1 MIDCE
6 SDDESGHSFFLG
18 VPYALYSS
26 NLYLTMLDIKALKV
40 ALEQLE
46 QEKKIAHEKVV
57 DAVEKSLAAAY
68 QKEYGKRGQLVRCH
82 INFDTGETSFEQVK
96 IVVDE
101 TTVRMPVEGE
111 EEVFAS
117 QVEEGEDLLP
127 RYNEERHILLETAK
141 MLKKNAELDE
151 EIVFPLDNQ
160 DDFGRIAAQT
170 AKQVIVQKLR
180 EAERESIVGEFKD
193 KENTIV
199 SGIVQRVERGTVFVD
214 LGRTT
219 AILPFEEQIASE
231 RLRPGERVRAYLFS
245 IEEGFRGLSIRL
257 SRSHPKFLIELF
269 KNESAEIAQGV
280 VEIVTVAR
288 EPGSR
293 SKIAVRTT
301 DERIDPIGACV
312 GQRGVRVSAIT
323 EELSGE
329 KIDVIEWSN
338 DARRFIAT
346 ALSPAKVVSIEL
358 DEDEKK
364 AVVTVTREEQSLAIG
379 KGGQNVR
386 LAAKLTGW
394 KIDIISNGEMLA
406 EADEEGSLTGEGVVT
421 DVTLDEEVDQVLE
434 SMNVVEADAPKNA
447 EVENAVEET
456 VEGEESTTTEETV
469 AEKTEEAV
477 EALVEETKEDEAK

>member
-1 MIDCE
+1 
-6 SDDESGHSFFLG
+6 
-18 VPYALYSS
+18 
-26 NLYLTMLDIKALKV
+26 MLDIKALKI

-46 QEKKIAHEKVV
+46 QEKKISHEKVV

-68 QKEYGKRGQLVRCH
+68 QKEYGKRGQIVRCQ
-82 INFDTGETSFEQVK
+82 INFETGETSFEQVK

-101 TTVRMPVEGE
+101 STVRMPVEGE
-111 EEVFAS
+111 EEIAETAV
-117 QVEEGEDLLP
+117 VEETPEGLLP
-127 RYNEERHILLETAK
+127 RYNEERHILLSTAK
-141 MLKKNAELDE
+141 LLKKNAELEE

-180 EAERESIVGEFKD
+180 EAERESIVGEFTD

-199 SGIVQRVERGTVFVD
+199 SGVVQRVERGTAFID

-269 KNESAEIAQGV
+269 KNESAEIAQGI
-280 VEIVTVAR
+280 VEIVAVAR

-293 SKIAVRTT
+293 SKIAVKSN
-301 DERIDPIGACV
+301 DERVDPIGACV
-312 GQRGVRVSAIT
+312 GQRGVRVSSIT

-329 KIDVIEWSN
+329 KIDVIEWSA
-338 DARRFIAT
+338 DPRRFIAT
-346 ALSPAKVVSIEL
+346 ALSPAKALSIEL
-358 DEDEKK
+358 NEGEKK
-364 AVVTVTREEQSLAIG
+364 AVVTVSPEEQSLAIG

-394 KIDIISNGEMLA
+394 KIDIVSEGEMVAEVDTEGSFTSSNGMV
-406 EADEEGSLTGEGVVT
+406 DE
-421 DVTLDEEVDQVLE
+421 TLNEEV
-434 SMNVVEADAPKNA
+434 ADVIADLTVSEEIIPKNSEVINEVTESEDNSGDA
-447 EVENAVEET
+447 EEFAKEET
-456 VEGEESTTTEETV
+456 VTEEVVTEES
-469 AEKTEEAV
+469 K
-477 EALVEETKEDEAK
+477 

>member
-1 MIDCE
+1 
-6 SDDESGHSFFLG
+6 
-18 VPYALYSS
+18 
-26 NLYLTMLDIKALKV
+26 MLDIKALKV

-46 QEKKIAHEKVV
+46 QEKKISHEKVV

-68 QKEYGKRGQLVRCH
+68 QKEYGKRGQIVRCN
-82 INFDTGETSFEQVK
+82 INFDTGETTFEQVK

-111 EEVFAS
+111 EDIPVQSGAFEPAF
-117 QVEEGEDLLP
+117 EENAEGLLP
-127 RYNEERHILLETAK
+127 RYNEERHILLGTARL
-141 MLKKNAELDE
+141 LKKNAELGE

-180 EAERESIVGEFKD
+180 EAERESIAGEFAD

-199 SGIVQRVERGTVFVD
+199 SGTVQRIERGTAFID

-219 AILPFEEQIASE
+219 AILPFEEQIPSE
-231 RLRPGERVRAYLFS
+231 RLRPGERIRAYLFS

-257 SRSHPKFLIELF
+257 SRTHPKFLIELF

-280 VEIVTVAR
+280 VEIVAVAR

-293 SKIAVRTT
+293 SKIAVMSN
-301 DERIDPIGACV
+301 DERVDPIGACV

-323 EELSGE
+323 DELSGE
-329 KIDVIEWSN
+329 KIDVIEWSH
-338 DARRFIAT
+338 DSRRFIAT
-346 ALSPAKVVSIEL
+346 ALSPAKALSIEL
-358 DEDEKK
+358 DENDKK
-364 AVVTVTREEQSLAIG
+364 AIVTVSPEEQSLAIG

-394 KIDIISNGEMLA
+394 KIDIVSGGEMIA
-406 EADEEGSLTGEGVVT
+406 EADEEGMYTDNQLVDETLEEEVEGVMDSLNVT
-421 DVTLDEEVDQVLE
+421 E
-434 SMNVVEADAPKNA
+434 
-447 EVENAVEET
+447 
-456 VEGEESTTTEETV
+456 
-469 AEKTEEAV
+469 EEAV
-477 EALVEETKEDEAK
+477 KATSEDLVPQTDGTSPESSPASDTPAEEEPGTETGEAK

>member
-1 MIDCE
+1 
-6 SDDESGHSFFLG
+6 
-18 VPYALYSS
+18 
-26 NLYLTMLDIKALKV
+26 MLDIKALKV

-46 QEKKIAHEKVV
+46 QEKKISHEKVV

-68 QKEYGKRGQLVRCH
+68 QKEYGKRGQIVRCQ
-82 INFDTGETSFEQVK
+82 INFETGETNFEQVK

-111 EEVFAS
+111 EEVVAVHTNEYAHAKE
-117 QVEEGEDLLP
+117 VEETVEGLLP
-127 RYNEERHILLETAK
+127 RYNEERHILLSTAK
-141 MLKKNAELDE
+141 LLKKNAELGE

-180 EAERESIVGEFKD
+180 EAERESIVGEFTD

-199 SGIVQRVERGTVFVD
+199 SGVVQRVERGAIFID

-219 AILPFEEQIASE
+219 AILPFEEQIQQE
-231 RLRPGERVRAYLFS
+231 RLRPGERIRAYLFS

-269 KNESAEIAQGV
+269 KNESQEIAQGV
-280 VEIVTVAR
+280 VEIVAVAR

-293 SKIAVRTT
+293 SKIAVKSN
-301 DERIDPIGACV
+301 DERVDPIGACV

-329 KIDVIEWSN
+329 KIDVIEWSA

-346 ALSPAKVVSIEL
+346 ALSPAKAISIEL
-358 DEDEKK
+358 NENEKK
-364 AVVTVTREEQSLAIG
+364 AVVTVSREEQSLAIG

-394 KIDIISNGEMLA
+394 KIDIISGGEMLA
-406 EADEEGSLTGEGVVT
+406 EADEDGMLTSSGVVS
-421 DVTLDEEVDQVLE
+421 DVTLDEEVGEVLE
-434 SMNVVEADAPKNA
+434 ALNVTEDVTPKNT
-447 EVENAVEET
+447 EIENAVEE
-456 VEGEESTTTEETV
+456 VADETV
-469 AEKTEEAV
+469 ATEEVVA
-477 EALVEETKEDEAK
+477 EAKEETK

>member
-1 MIDCE
+1 
-6 SDDESGHSFFLG
+6 
-18 VPYALYSS
+18 
-26 NLYLTMLDIKALKV
+26 MLDIKALKV

-68 QKEYGKRGQLVRCH
+68 QKEYGKRGQIVRCQ
-82 INFDTGETSFEQVK
+82 INFETGETSFEQVK

-111 EEVFAS
+111 EEEVTPVKEAD
-117 QVEEGEDLLP
+117 ETAEGLLP
-127 RYNEERHILLETAK
+127 RYNEERHILLSTAK
-141 MLKKNAELDE
+141 LLKKNAELGE

-180 EAERESIVGEFKD
+180 EAERESIVGEFTD

-199 SGIVQRVERGTVFVD
+199 SGVVQRVERGAVFVD

-219 AILPFEEQIASE
+219 AILPYEEQITQE
-231 RLRPGERVRAYLFS
+231 RLRPGERIRAYLFS

-269 KNESAEIAQGV
+269 KNESQEIAQGT
-280 VEIVTVAR
+280 VEIVAVAR

-293 SKIAVRTT
+293 SKIAVKSN
-301 DERIDPIGACV
+301 DERVDPIGACV

-329 KIDVIEWSN
+329 KIDVIEWSP

-346 ALSPAKVVSIEL
+346 ALSPAKAVSIEL
-358 DEDEKK
+358 DEAEKK
-364 AVVTVTREEQSLAIG
+364 ATVTVTRDEQSLAIG

-394 KIDIISNGEMLA
+394 KIDIVSGGEMVA
-406 EADEEGSLTGEGVVT
+406 EADEAGILTAQSTVT
-421 DVTLDEEVDQVLE
+421 DETITEEVEEVLE
-434 SMNVVEADAPKNA
+434 ALNVTEEVAPKNT
-447 EVENAVEET
+447 EVQNAVEEE
-456 VEGEESTTTEETV
+456 VADETV
-469 AEKTEEAV
+469 ATEEVVA
-477 EALVEETKEDEAK
+477 ETVEEAK

>member
-1 MIDCE
+1 
-6 SDDESGHSFFLG
+6 
-18 VPYALYSS
+18 
-26 NLYLTMLDIKALKV
+26 MLDIKALKV

-46 QEKKIAHEKVV
+46 QEKKISHEKVV

-68 QKEYGKRGQLVRCH
+68 QKEYGKRGQIVRCQ
-82 INFDTGETSFEQVK
+82 INFETGETNFEQVK

-111 EEVFAS
+111 EEEVVATGGFHS
-117 QVEEGEDLLP
+117 YQPEETVEGLNP
-127 RYNEERHILLETAK
+127 RYNEERHILLSTAK
-141 MLKKNAELDE
+141 LLKKNAELAE

-180 EAERESIVGEFKD
+180 EAERESIVGEFTD

-199 SGIVQRVERGTVFVD
+199 SGVVQRIERGTVFVD

-219 AILPFEEQIASE
+219 AILPFEEQIQSE

-269 KNESAEIAQGV
+269 KNESQEISQGV
-280 VEIVTVAR
+280 VEIVAVAR

-293 SKIAVRTT
+293 SKIAVKSN
-301 DERIDPIGACV
+301 DERVDPIGACV
-312 GQRGVRVSAIT
+312 GQRGVRVSSIT

-329 KIDVIEWSN
+329 KIDVIEWSP

-346 ALSPAKVVSIEL
+346 ALSPAKAISIEL
-358 DEDEKK
+358 NEDEKK
-364 AVVTVTREEQSLAIG
+364 AVVTVAPEEQSLAIG

-394 KIDIISNGEMLA
+394 KIDIVSGGEMLA
-406 EADEEGSLTGEGVVT
+406 EADEAGMLTSEGFVT
-421 DVTLDEEVDQVLE
+421 DTTLDEEVTEVLE
-434 SMNVVEADAPKNA
+434 ALNITEEIAPKNS
-447 EVENAVEET
+447 EVENAIEET
-456 VEGEESTTTEETV
+456 VSEEV
-469 AEKTEEAV
+469 ATDASATEEA
-477 EALVEETKEDEAK
+477 K

>member
-1 MIDCE
+1 
-6 SDDESGHSFFLG
+6 
-18 VPYALYSS
+18 
-26 NLYLTMLDIKALKV
+26 MLDIKALKI

-46 QEKKIAHEKVV
+46 QEKKIGHEKVV

-68 QKEYGKRGQLVRCH
+68 QKEYGKRGQIVRCV

-101 TTVRMPVEGE
+101 TSVRMPVEGE
-111 EEVFAS
+111 EIIEPVNFEKEET
-117 QVEEGEDLLP
+117 VEGLLP
-127 RYNEERHILLETAK
+127 RYNEERHILLTTAK
-141 MLKKNAELDE
+141 LLKKNAVLGE

-180 EAERESIVGEFKD
+180 EAERESIVGEFTD
-193 KENTIV
+193 KEETIV
-199 SGIVQRVERGTVFVD
+199 SGVVQRVERGTAFID

-219 AILPFEEQIASE
+219 AILPFEEQIPSE
-231 RLRPGERVRAYLFS
+231 RLRPGERIRAYLFS

-257 SRSHPKFLIELF
+257 SRTHPKFLIELF
-269 KNESAEIAQGV
+269 KNESQEIATGV
-280 VEIVTVAR
+280 VEIVAVAR

-293 SKIAVRTT
+293 SKIAVKSN

-323 EELSGE
+323 DELSGE
-329 KIDVIEWSN
+329 KIDVIEWSS

-346 ALSPAKVVSIEL
+346 ALSPAKVVSIDLEEI
-358 DEDEKK
+358 DRK
-364 AVVTVTREEQSLAIG
+364 ATVTVSQDEQSLAIG

-394 KIDIISNGEMLA
+394 KIDIISGGEMIA
-406 EADEEGSLTGEGVVT
+406 EADQVGSFTKADAVVNETIEEQAEEILADLGVT
-421 DVTLDEEVDQVLE
+421 EV
-434 SMNVVEADAPKNA
+434 DAPKNA
-447 EVENAVEET
+447 EVENAIEE
-456 VEGEESTTTEETV
+456 VLAESGTEEN
-469 AEKTEEAV
+469 K
-477 EALVEETKEDEAK
+477 

>member
-1 MIDCE
+1 
-6 SDDESGHSFFLG
+6 
-18 VPYALYSS
+18 
-26 NLYLTMLDIKALKV
+26 MLDIKALKV

-46 QEKKIAHEKVV
+46 QEKKISHEKIV

-68 QKEYGKRGQLVRCH
+68 QKEYGKRGQIVRCQ
-82 INFDTGETSFEQVK
+82 INFETGETNFEQVK

-101 TTVRMPVEGE
+101 TSVRMPVEGE
-111 EEVFAS
+111 EEEVLPTGHRDMYQAEET
-117 QVEEGEDLLP
+117 VEGLLP
-127 RYNEERHILLETAK
+127 RYNEERHILLSTAK
-141 MLKKNAELDE
+141 LLKKNAELAE

-180 EAERESIVGEFKD
+180 EAERESIVGEFTD

-199 SGIVQRVERGTVFVD
+199 SGVVQRIERGAAFID

-219 AILPFEEQIASE
+219 AILPFEEQIQAE
-231 RLRPGERVRAYLFS
+231 RLRPGERIRAYLFS

-269 KNESAEIAQGV
+269 KNESQEIAQGI
-280 VEIVTVAR
+280 VEIVAVAR

-293 SKIAVRTT
+293 SKIAVKSN
-301 DERIDPIGACV
+301 DERVDPIGACV

-329 KIDVIEWSN
+329 KIDVIEWSP

-346 ALSPAKVVSIEL
+346 ALSPAKALSIEL
-358 DEDEKK
+358 DEQEKK
-364 AVVTVTREEQSLAIG
+364 AIVTVAKEEQSLAIG

-394 KIDIISNGEMLA
+394 KIDIVSGGEMIA
-406 EADEEGSLTGEGVVT
+406 EADEAGMLTNAGPVNDE
-421 DVTLDEEVDQVLE
+421 TLSEEVTEVLE
-434 SMNVVEADAPKNA
+434 ALNVTEDAAPKNA
-447 EVENAVEET
+447 EVENVVEEVV
-456 VEGEESTTTEETV
+456 VETD
-469 AEKTEEAV
+469 
-477 EALVEETKEDEAK
+477 ALVEEVTPLTVVEEGK

>member
-1 MIDCE
+1 
-6 SDDESGHSFFLG
+6 
-18 VPYALYSS
+18 
-26 NLYLTMLDIKALKV
+26 MLDIKALKV

-68 QKEYGKRGQLVRCH
+68 QKEYGKRGQIVRCQ
-82 INFDTGETSFEQVK
+82 INFDTGETNFEQVK

-101 TTVRMPVEGE
+101 STVRMPVEGE
-111 EEVFAS
+111 DENTPDPV
-117 QVEEGEDLLP
+117 VEEGVELLP
-127 RYNEERHILLETAK
+127 RYNEERHILLSTAK
-141 MLKKNAELDE
+141 LLKKNAELGE

-180 EAERESIVGEFKD
+180 EAERESIVGEYKD

-199 SGIVQRVERGTVFVD
+199 SGVVQRVERGTIFVD

-231 RLRPGERVRAYLFS
+231 RLRPGERVRAFLFS
-245 IEEGFRGLSIRL
+245 IEEGMRGLSIRL

-269 KNESAEIAQGV
+269 KNESAEIAQGT
-280 VEIVTVAR
+280 VEIVAVAR
-288 EPGSR
+288 EPGTR
-293 SKIAVRTT
+293 SKIAVKTN

-323 EELSGE
+323 QELSGE
-329 KIDVIEWSN
+329 KIDVIEWS
-338 DARRFIAT
+338 DDSRRFIAT
-346 ALSPAKVVSIEL
+346 ALSPAKVISIEL
-358 DEDEKK
+358 DETDRK
-364 AVVTVTREEQSLAIG
+364 ALVTVSREEQSLAIG

-394 KIDIISNGEMLA
+394 KIDIVSNGEMVA
-406 EADEEGSLTGEGVVT
+406 EADEEGSLTMESPVT
-421 DVTLDEEVDQVLE
+421 DETLDEQVEEVLSEMNVTE
-434 SMNVVEADAPKNA
+434 NVAPKNVEVENVVEESA
-447 EVENAVEET
+447 EVD
-456 VEGEESTTTEETV
+456 TTATKTEEEKSV
-469 AEKTEEAV
+469 AEVTEEAV
-477 EALVEETKEDEAK
+477 EKIVEESSPQEETK

>member
-1 MIDCE
+1 
-6 SDDESGHSFFLG
+6 
-18 VPYALYSS
+18 
-26 NLYLTMLDIKALKV
+26 MLDIKALKV

-68 QKEYGKRGQLVRCH
+68 QKEYGKRGQIVRCQ
-82 INFDTGETSFEQVK
+82 INFDTGETNFEQVK

-111 EEVFAS
+111 EEIIPS
-117 QVEEGEDLLP
+117 PKEEEGGEELLP
-127 RYNEERHILLETAK
+127 RYNEERHILLSTAK
-141 MLKKNAELDE
+141 LLKKNAELGE

-180 EAERESIVGEFKD
+180 EAERESIVGEFTD
-193 KENTIV
+193 KQNTIV
-199 SGIVQRVERGTVFVD
+199 SGVVQRVERGSVFVD

-219 AILPFEEQIASE
+219 AILPYEEQIQQE
-231 RLRPGERVRAYLFS
+231 RLRPGERIRAYLFS

-269 KNESAEIAQGV
+269 KNESQEIAQGV
-280 VEIVTVAR
+280 VEIVAVAR

-293 SKIAVRTT
+293 SKIAVKTN

-329 KIDVIEWSN
+329 KIDVIEWSS

-346 ALSPAKVVSIEL
+346 ALSPAKVLSIEL
-358 DEDEKK
+358 DETERK
-364 AVVTVTREEQSLAIG
+364 AVVTVSRDEQSLAIG

-394 KIDIISNGEMLA
+394 KIDIVSGGEMVA
-406 EADEEGSLTGEGVVT
+406 EADEEGVLTT
-421 DVTLDEEVDQVLE
+421 QSDVSDVSIDEEVTEVLE
-434 SMNVVEADAPKNA
+434 SLNVTEDVTPKNA
-447 EVENAVEET
+447 EIENVVEEAT
-456 VEGEESTTTEETV
+456 EEVPSEAVVPEESSSTEES
-469 AEKTEEAV
+469 
-477 EALVEETKEDEAK
+477 KEVQ

>member
-1 MIDCE
+1 
-6 SDDESGHSFFLG
+6 
-18 VPYALYSS
+18 
-26 NLYLTMLDIKALKV
+26 MLDIKALKV

-68 QKEYGKRGQLVRCH
+68 QKEYGKRGQIVRCQ
-82 INFDTGETSFEQVK
+82 INFETGETSFEQVK

-101 TTVRMPVEGE
+101 TTVRMPLEGE
-111 EEVFAS
+111 EEVFEPTAAVAD
-117 QVEEGEDLLP
+117 QEMAEGLLP
-127 RYNEERHILLETAK
+127 RYNEERHILLSTAK
-141 MLKKNAELDE
+141 LLKKNAELEE

-180 EAERESIVGEFKD
+180 EAERESIVGEFTD

-199 SGIVQRVERGTVFVD
+199 SGIVQRIERGTAFID

-219 AILPFEEQIASE
+219 AILPFEEQIPSE
-231 RLRPGERVRAYLFS
+231 RLRPGERIRAYLFS

-257 SRSHPKFLIELF
+257 SRTHPKFLIELF

-280 VEIVTVAR
+280 VEIVAVAR

-293 SKIAVRTT
+293 SKIAVKSN

-312 GQRGVRVSAIT
+312 GQRGVRVSSIT
-323 EELSGE
+323 DELSGE
-329 KIDVIEWSN
+329 KIDVIEWS
-338 DARRFIAT
+338 DDSRRFIAT
-346 ALSPAKVVSIEL
+346 ALSPAKALSIEL
-358 DEDEKK
+358 NEGEKK
-364 AVVTVTREEQSLAIG
+364 ATVTVSPEEQSLAIG

-394 KIDIISNGEMLA
+394 KIDIVSDGEMVA
-406 EADEEGSLTGEGVVT
+406 EANEEGAFIGQNVLADETLGEQV
-421 DVTLDEEVDQVLE
+421 EEVLANLNSIED
-434 SMNVVEADAPKNA
+434 NAPKGL
-447 EVENAVEET
+447 EIENAVEE
-456 VEGEESTTTEETV
+456 SIDETV
-469 AEKTEEAV
+469 TIDI
-477 EALVEETKEDEAK
+477 VEEVK

>member
-1 MIDCE
+1 
-6 SDDESGHSFFLG
+6 
-18 VPYALYSS
+18 
-26 NLYLTMLDIKALKV
+26 MLDIKALKV

-46 QEKKIAHEKVV
+46 QEKKISHEKVV

-68 QKEYGKRGQLVRCH
+68 QKEYGKRGQLVRCQ
-82 INFDTGETSFEQVK
+82 IDFETGETNFEQVK

-101 TTVRMPVEGE
+101 TTVRMPTEGE
-111 EEVFAS
+111 EEDIVSVGTYQQTYHA
-117 QVEEGEDLLP
+117 EETQEELLP
-127 RYNEERHILLETAK
+127 RYNEERHILLSTAK
-141 MLKKNAELDE
+141 LLKKNAELGE
-151 EIVFPLDNQ
+151 EIIFPLDSQ
-160 DDFGRIAAQT
+160 EDFGRIAAQT

-180 EAERESIVGEFKD
+180 EAERESIVGEFTD

-199 SGIVQRVERGTVFVD
+199 SGVVQRIERSTAFID

-219 AILPFEEQIASE
+219 AILPFEEQIQSE

-269 KNESAEIAQGV
+269 KNESQEIAQGV
-280 VEIVTVAR
+280 VEIVAVAR

-293 SKIAVRTT
+293 SKIAVKSN
-301 DERIDPIGACV
+301 DERVDPIGACV

-329 KIDVIEWSN
+329 KIDVIEWSS

-346 ALSPAKVVSIEL
+346 ALSPARAVSIEL
-358 DEDEKK
+358 LEEEKK
-364 AVVTVTREEQSLAIG
+364 AVVTVTKEEQSLAIG

-394 KIDIISNGEMLA
+394 KIDIVSGGEMIA
-406 EADEEGSLTGEGVVT
+406 EADEAGTLTIENGAT
-421 DVTLDEEVDQVLE
+421 DETLTEEASEVLE
-434 SMNVVEADAPKNA
+434 ALNVTEDEAPKNIEIENTVKEEMAETAVA
-447 EVENAVEET
+447 EVTE
-456 VEGEESTTTEETV
+456 EGERIIEEI
-469 AEKTEEAV
+469 K
-477 EALVEETKEDEAK
+477 

>member
-1 MIDCE
+1 
-6 SDDESGHSFFLG
+6 
-18 VPYALYSS
+18 
-26 NLYLTMLDIKALKV
+26 MLDIKALKV

-68 QKEYGKRGQLVRCH
+68 QKEYGKRGQIVRCQ
-82 INFDTGETSFEQVK
+82 INFETGETNFEQVK

-111 EEVFAS
+111 EEEVTPIKEAD
-117 QVEEGEDLLP
+117 ETAEGLLP
-127 RYNEERHILLETAK
+127 RYNEERHILLSTAK
-141 MLKKNAELDE
+141 LLKKNAELGE

-180 EAERESIVGEFKD
+180 EAERESIVGEFTD

-199 SGIVQRVERGTVFVD
+199 SGVVQRIERGSVFID

-219 AILPFEEQIASE
+219 AILPYEEQITQE
-231 RLRPGERVRAYLFS
+231 RLRPGERIRAYLFS

-269 KNESAEIAQGV
+269 KNESQEIASGV
-280 VEIVTVAR
+280 VEIVAVAR

-293 SKIAVRTT
+293 SKIAVKSN
-301 DERIDPIGACV
+301 DERVDPIGACV

-329 KIDVIEWSN
+329 KIDVIEWSS

-346 ALSPAKVVSIEL
+346 ALSPAKAISIEL
-358 DEDEKK
+358 DETDKK
-364 AVVTVTREEQSLAIG
+364 ATVTVAPEEQSLAIG

-394 KIDIISNGEMLA
+394 KIDIVSGGEMVA
-406 EADEEGSLTGEGVVT
+406 EADEAGMLTTQSDVT
-421 DVTLDEEVDQVLE
+421 DVTLDEEVTEVLE
-434 SMNVVEADAPKNA
+434 ALNVTEDAAPKNA
-447 EVENAVEET
+447 EVENAVEEVVADET
-456 VEGEESTTTEETV
+456 AATEEV
-469 AEKTEEAV
+469 VSEEI
-477 EALVEETKEDEAK
+477 K

>member
-1 MIDCE
+1 
-6 SDDESGHSFFLG
+6 
-18 VPYALYSS
+18 
-26 NLYLTMLDIKALKV
+26 MLDIKALKV

-46 QEKKIAHEKVV
+46 QEKKISHEKVV

-68 QKEYGKRGQLVRCH
+68 QKEYGKRGQIVRCQ
-82 INFDTGETSFEQVK
+82 IDFETGETHFEQVK

-101 TTVRMPVEGE
+101 STVRMPVEGE
-111 EEVFAS
+111 EEEVLPTGGYH
-117 QVEEGEDLLP
+117 QNYQPEVEQEGLLP
-127 RYNEERHILLETAK
+127 RYNEERHILLSTAK
-141 MLKKNAELDE
+141 LLKKNAELDE

-180 EAERESIVGEFKD
+180 EAERESIVGEFTD

-199 SGIVQRVERGTVFVD
+199 SGVVQRIERSTAFID

-219 AILPFEEQIASE
+219 AILPFEEQIQNE

-269 KNESAEIAQGV
+269 KNESQEIAQGV
-280 VEIVTVAR
+280 VEIVAVAR

-293 SKIAVRTT
+293 SKIAVKSN
-301 DERIDPIGACV
+301 DERVDPIGACV

-329 KIDVIEWSN
+329 KIDVIEWSA

-346 ALSPAKVVSIEL
+346 ALSPAKAISIEL
-358 DEDEKK
+358 NETEKK
-364 AVVTVTREEQSLAIG
+364 AVVTVTPEEQSLAIG

-394 KIDIISNGEMLA
+394 KIDIVSGGEMIA
-406 EADEEGSLTGEGVVT
+406 EADEAGMLTVESTVT
-421 DVTLDEEVDQVLE
+421 DETITEEVSEVLE
-434 SMNVVEADAPKNA
+434 ALNVTEADAPKNA
-447 EVENAVEET
+447 EVENAVEEEVPT
-456 VEGEESTTTEETV
+456 TEVTAVTDEGEKIV
-469 AEKTEEAV
+469 EAV
-477 EALVEETKEDEAK
+477 EDTK

>member
-1 MIDCE
+1 
-6 SDDESGHSFFLG
+6 
-18 VPYALYSS
+18 
-26 NLYLTMLDIKALKV
+26 MLDIKALKT
-40 ALEQLE
+40 ALLQLE
-46 QEKKIAHEKVV
+46 EEKKIAHEKVV

-68 QKEYGKRGQLVRCH
+68 QKEYGKRGQIVRCQ
-82 INFDTGETSFEQVK
+82 IDFETGETNFEQVK

-111 EEVFAS
+111 EEEVVAPHHRENY
-117 QVEEGEDLLP
+117 QVEEQVEGLLP
-127 RYNEERHILLETAK
+127 RYNEERHILLSTAK
-141 MLKKNAELDE
+141 LLKKNAELDE
-151 EIVFPLDNQ
+151 EIIFPLDNQ

-180 EAERESIVGEFKD
+180 EAERESIIGEFKD

-199 SGIVQRVERGTVFVD
+199 SGVVQRIERSTAFID

-219 AILPFEEQIASE
+219 AILPFEEQIQSE

-269 KNESAEIAQGV
+269 KNESQEIAQGV
-280 VEIVTVAR
+280 VEIVAVAR

-293 SKIAVRTT
+293 SKIAVKSN
-301 DERIDPIGACV
+301 DERVDPIGACV

-329 KIDVIEWSN
+329 KIDVIEWSE
-338 DARRFIAT
+338 DSRRFIAT
-346 ALSPAKVVSIEL
+346 ALSPAKAISIDLNEG
-358 DEDEKK
+358 ERK
-364 AVVTVTREEQSLAIG
+364 ATVTVSRDEQSLAIG

-394 KIDIISNGEMLA
+394 KIDIVSDGEMLL
-406 EADEEGSLTGEGVVT
+406 EADEQGALTASGALT
-421 DVTLDEEVDQVLE
+421 DETITEEVAEVLQAL
-434 SMNVVEADAPKNA
+434 NVSEAEAPKNA
-447 EVENAVEET
+447 EVENIVEE
-456 VEGEESTTTEETV
+456 VNEEIAEASPDVAILETTPEEET
-469 AEKTEEAV
+469 AV
-477 EALVEETKEDEAK
+477 SESPVETK

>member
-1 MIDCE
+1 
-6 SDDESGHSFFLG
+6 
-18 VPYALYSS
+18 
-26 NLYLTMLDIKALKV
+26 MLDIKALKV

-46 QEKKIAHEKVV
+46 AEKKIAHEKVV

-68 QKEYGKRGQLVRCH
+68 QKEYGKRGQIVRCQ

-111 EEVFAS
+111 EEEIITAPNQKDEVTD
-117 QVEEGEDLLP
+117 VEGLLP
-127 RYNEERHILLETAK
+127 RYNEERHILLSTAK
-141 MLKKNAELDE
+141 LLKKNAELGE

-180 EAERESIVGEFKD
+180 EAERESIVGEFTD

-199 SGIVQRVERGTVFVD
+199 SGVVQRVERGSAFID

-219 AILPFEEQIASE
+219 AILPFEEQIQSE
-231 RLRPGERVRAYLFS
+231 RLRPGERIRAYLFS

-269 KNESAEIAQGV
+269 KNESQEIAQGT
-280 VEIVTVAR
+280 VEIVAVAR

-293 SKIAVRTT
+293 SKIAVRTI
-301 DERIDPIGACV
+301 DDRIDPIGACV
-312 GQRGVRVSAIT
+312 GQRGARVSAIT

-329 KIDVIEWSN
+329 KIDVIEWSD

-346 ALSPAKVVSIEL
+346 ALSPAKVISIEL
-358 DEDEKK
+358 EEGEKK
-364 AVVTVTREEQSLAIG
+364 ALVTVSAQEQSLAIG

-394 KIDIISNGEMLA
+394 KIDIVSGGEMVV
-406 EADEEGSLTGEGVVT
+406 EADEEGSITSG
-421 DVTLDEEVDQVLE
+421 DVTEEVTEVLE
-434 SMNVVEADAPKNA
+434 SLNVTEAEAPKNTEIENVVEESA
-447 EVENAVEET
+447 EPTET
-456 VEGEESTTTEETV
+456 QEV
-469 AEKTEEAV
+469 AI
-477 EALVEETKEDEAK
+477 EETK

>member
-1 MIDCE
+1 
-6 SDDESGHSFFLG
+6 
-18 VPYALYSS
+18 
-26 NLYLTMLDIKALKV
+26 MLDIKALKV

-46 QEKKIAHEKVV
+46 QEKKISHEKVV

-68 QKEYGKRGQLVRCH
+68 QKEYGKRGQIVRCN
-82 INFDTGETSFEQVK
+82 INFDTGETTFEQVK

-111 EEVFAS
+111 EEIFESAA
-117 QVEEGEDLLP
+117 EENAEGLLP
-127 RYNEERHILLETAK
+127 RYNEERHILLSTAK
-141 MLKKNAELDE
+141 LLKKNAELGE

-180 EAERESIVGEFKD
+180 EAERESIAGEFAD

-199 SGIVQRVERGTVFVD
+199 SGIVQRIERGTAFID

-219 AILPFEEQIASE
+219 AILPFEEQIPTE
-231 RLRPGERVRAYLFS
+231 RLRPGERIRAYLFS

-257 SRSHPKFLIELF
+257 SRTHPKFLIELF

-280 VEIVTVAR
+280 VEIVAVAR

-293 SKIAVRTT
+293 SKIAVKSN
-301 DERIDPIGACV
+301 DERVDPIGACV

-323 EELSGE
+323 DELSGE
-329 KIDVIEWSN
+329 KIDVIEWS
-338 DARRFIAT
+338 DDSRRFIAT
-346 ALSPAKVVSIEL
+346 ALSPAKALSIDLSE
-358 DEDEKK
+358 EEKK
-364 AVVTVTREEQSLAIG
+364 ATVTVSPEEQSLAIG

-394 KIDIISNGEMLA
+394 KIDIVSGGEMVA
-406 EADEEGSLTGEGVVT
+406 EADEEGMYT
-421 DVTLDEEVDQVLE
+421 DNHPVDETLDEEVEEVMEAL
-434 SMNVVEADAPKNA
+434 NVSD
-447 EVENAVEET
+447 
-456 VEGEESTTTEETV
+456 EESVKATAEDLSAQAGTETIENPTPADMPAGEV
-469 AEKTEEAV
+469 SDAKVDEEEA
-477 EALVEETKEDEAK
+477 A

>member
-1 MIDCE
+1 
-6 SDDESGHSFFLG
+6 
-18 VPYALYSS
+18 
-26 NLYLTMLDIKALKV
+26 MLDIKALKV

-46 QEKKIAHEKVV
+46 QEKKISHEKVV

-68 QKEYGKRGQLVRCH
+68 QKEYGKRGQIVRCH
-82 INFDTGETSFEQVK
+82 INFDTGETNFEQVK

-111 EEVFAS
+111 EETVAPAHNDYAHHAKEA
-117 QVEEGEDLLP
+117 EETAEGLLP
-127 RYNEERHILLETAK
+127 RYNEERHILLSTAK
-141 MLKKNAELDE
+141 LLKKNAELGE

-180 EAERESIVGEFKD
+180 EAERESIVGEFTD
-193 KENTIV
+193 KEGTIV
-199 SGIVQRVERGTVFVD
+199 SGVVQRIERSTAFID

-219 AILPFEEQIASE
+219 AILPYEEQIQQE
-231 RLRPGERVRAYLFS
+231 RLRPGERIRAYLFS

-269 KNESAEIAQGV
+269 KNESQEIAAGT
-280 VEIVTVAR
+280 VEIVAVAR

-293 SKIAVRTT
+293 SKIAVKSN
-301 DERIDPIGACV
+301 DERVDPIGACV

-329 KIDVIEWSN
+329 KIDVIEWSA

-346 ALSPAKVVSIEL
+346 ALSPAKALSIEL
-358 DEDEKK
+358 TDDEKK
-364 AVVTVTREEQSLAIG
+364 AVVTVSPEEQSLAIG

-394 KIDIISNGEMLA
+394 KIDIISGGEMVA
-406 EADEEGSLTGEGVVT
+406 EADEEGVLTSQGIVSDE
-421 DVTLDEEVDQVLE
+421 TLTEEVGEVLE
-434 SMNVVEADAPKNA
+434 ALNVVEDVAPKNT
-447 EVENAVEET
+447 EIENIVE
-456 VEGEESTTTEETV
+456 EESTETV
-469 AEKTEEAV
+469 SDVTETTP
-477 EALVEETKEDEAK
+477 EETK

>member
-1 MIDCE
+1 
-6 SDDESGHSFFLG
+6 
-18 VPYALYSS
+18 
-26 NLYLTMLDIKALKV
+26 MLDIKALKV

-46 QEKKIAHEKVV
+46 AEKKIAHEKVV

-68 QKEYGKRGQLVRCH
+68 QKEYGKRGQIVRCS

-111 EEVFAS
+111 EEVFENTTA
-117 QVEEGEDLLP
+117 EEAEGLLP
-127 RYNEERHILLETAK
+127 RYNEERHILLSTAK
-141 MLKKNAELDE
+141 LLKKNAELGE

-180 EAERESIVGEFKD
+180 EAERESIVGEFTD

-199 SGIVQRVERGTVFVD
+199 SGIVQRVERGVAFVD

-219 AILPFEEQIASE
+219 AILPFEEQIPSE
-231 RLRPGERVRAYLFS
+231 RLRPGERIRAFLFS

-257 SRSHPKFLIELF
+257 SRTHPKFLIELF

-280 VEIVTVAR
+280 VEIVAVAR

-293 SKIAVRTT
+293 SKIAVKSN
-301 DERIDPIGACV
+301 DERVDPIGACV

-323 EELSGE
+323 DELSGE

-338 DARRFIAT
+338 DSRRFIAT
-346 ALSPAKVVSIEL
+346 ALSPAKVISIEL
-358 DEDEKK
+358 DEEDKK
-364 AVVTVTREEQSLAIG
+364 AVVTVTPEEQSLAIG

-394 KIDIISNGEMLA
+394 KIDIVSGGEMIA
-406 EADEEGSLTGEGVVT
+406 EADEEGMFTENQVVDET
-421 DVTLDEEVDQVLE
+421 IEEEVEEVMDA
-434 SMNVVEADAPKNA
+434 MNVSE
-447 EVENAVEET
+447 
-456 VEGEESTTTEETV
+456 
-469 AEKTEEAV
+469 EEAV
-477 EALVEETKEDEAK
+477 KATDSTEEPVEQATIDATVSDEGSTADDVSGDEEQIREAAEEGTK